1 MSAEGCDD
9 HLDAVLDNGVCL
21 ICARIERDDPQP
33 HLMQPTWPHWTRRQ
47 RPPRW
52 LLAALWLYDRLRGRR
67 DT

>member
-1 MSAEGCDD
+1 MTGEGCGE

-21 ICARIERDDPQP
+21 VCSRIERDEACVYGA
-33 HLMQPTWPHWTRRQ
+33 

-67 DT
+67 